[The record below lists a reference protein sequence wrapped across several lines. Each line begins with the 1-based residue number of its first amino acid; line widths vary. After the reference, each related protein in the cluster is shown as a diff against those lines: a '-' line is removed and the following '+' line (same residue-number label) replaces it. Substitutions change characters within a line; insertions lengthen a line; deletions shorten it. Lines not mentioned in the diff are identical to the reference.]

1 MGPNEKIFKKDYSKE
16 LLLIAENDLI
26 TSKLLSQSKEVRK
39 ETVLFHIEQVVEKS
53 LKAVLCY
60 KGRPIP
66 FTQDLY
72 SLIQRFD
79 STEMPPGGYSLHD
92 LTPFATI
99 KRYEEGNYII
109 DENDVVNALSA
120 AENVLKWARQEMIE

>member
-26 TSKLLSQSKEVRK
+26 TSKLLSQGKEVRK

-66 FTQDLY
+66 FTYDLY

-120 AENVLKWARQEMIE
+120 AENVLKWARQEMIK

>member
-26 TSKLLSQSKEVRK
+26 ASKLLSQSKEVRK

-66 FTQDLY
+66 FTHDLY

-120 AENVLKWARQEMIE
+120 AENVLKWARQEMIK